1 MAAGPW
7 QPWLARWQLVPDGHG
22 IERPGSSLLPV
33 TLPDGRPAM
42 LKQLRDP
49 DELRGAQLL
58 AWWQGQG
65 AVAAYDQ
72 SPGVL
77 LMERATGPSALALL
91 QQGDDAQATQVV
103 CATAALLHAQRQPA
117 LAAQLPT
124 VQDRFVALNRPLAVA
139 VSAAQAGVVQQ
150 CAAVAQALL
159 NAPEHALVLHGDLHH
174 GNVLQSARG
183 WLAIDPKGVV
193 GERGFE
199 LAVLLCN
206 PDVEADGHD
215 SALLA
220 RAQQMAA
227 VAGVDR
233 RRLVQWAAARS
244 ALSAAWFA
252 EDGDASLMQ
261 RQLQRAHHWIN
272 ALKTMN

>member
-1 MAAGPW
+1 MVVGAW
-7 QPWLARWQLVPDGHG
+7 QPWLARWQLVPAGDG

-33 TLPDGRPAM
+33 TLPDGRSAM

-49 DELRGAQLL
+49 DELRGAQVL

-65 AVAAYDQ
+65 AVAVYDQ
-72 SPGVL
+72 APGVL
-77 LMERATGPSALALL
+77 LMERAAGPSALALL
-91 QQGDDAQATQVV
+91 QQGGDAQATQVV
-103 CATAALLHAQRQPA
+103 CDTAALLHAQRQSV
-117 LAAQLPT
+117 LATQLPT
-124 VQDRFVALNRPLAVA
+124 VQDWLVALNRPLALP
-139 VSAAQAGVVQQ
+139 VSAAKAGVLQQ

-183 WLAIDPKGVV
+183 WLAIDPKGGV

-206 PDVEADGHD
+206 PYVEADGND

-220 RAQQMAA
+220 RAQQVAA
-227 VAGVDR
+227 VAGLDR

-252 EDGDASLMQ
+252 EDGDAPLMQ
-261 RQLQRAHHWIN
+261 RQLQRAAHWLN
-272 ALKTMN
+272 AQKTMN

>member
-91 QQGDDAQATQVV
+91 QQGDDAQATRAV
-103 CATAALLHAQRQPA
+103 CDTAALLHAQRQPV
-117 LAAQLPT
+117 LAAQLPN
-124 VQDRFVALNRPLAVA
+124 VQTWFVALNCPLALPL
-139 VSAAQAGVVQQ
+139 SAAQAGVLQQ